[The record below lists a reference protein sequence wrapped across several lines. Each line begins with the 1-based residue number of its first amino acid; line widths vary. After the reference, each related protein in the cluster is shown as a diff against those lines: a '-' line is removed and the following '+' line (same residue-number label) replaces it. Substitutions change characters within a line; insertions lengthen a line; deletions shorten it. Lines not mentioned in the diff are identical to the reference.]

1 MGLPPAGGRHD
12 PASAGR
18 GASQPSVV
26 TDAPEHPPAATV
38 GGRAAYL
45 AYRTGSL
52 LANALPGPVAEPLA
66 GALGRTL
73 AVAMP
78 ARRRIVARNLRR
90 ATDGTLE
97 GAGLH
102 RGVSQVFSSYARY
115 WLELFRLPHEPPG
128 TIDRRFRVEGYEHLR
143 RALEG
148 GRGAIVTL
156 PHVGGFEYA
165 AAWIARRGHTPTVV
179 VEPVEP
185 PELLAWFTSVR
196 EALGMEVVPLG
207 PNAATRM
214 LAALAENRVI
224 CLLADRDI
232 NGEGVEVE
240 FFGETTTMPAGPAV
254 LALRTGAP
262 ILPVAV
268 YFEPGGMHRGVV
280 EAPVP
285 ATREG
290 RLREDVARVTQE
302 IAHRFEGLIR
312 RAPEQW
318 HVMQP
323 NWPSDLEDA

>member
-1 MGLPPAGGRHD
+1 M
-12 PASAGR
+12 
-18 GASQPSVV
+18 
-26 TDAPEHPPAATV
+26 
-38 GGRAAYL
+38 
-45 AYRTGSL
+45 
-52 LANALPGPVAEPLA
+52 
-66 GALGRTL
+66 
-73 AVAMP
+73 
-78 ARRRIVARNLRR
+78 
-90 ATDGTLE
+90 
-97 GAGLH
+97 
-102 RGVSQVFSSYARY
+102 
-115 WLELFRLPHEPPG
+115 LFRS
-128 TIDRRFRVEGYEHLR
+128 TIDRRFRVEGYEPLR

-165 AAWIARRGHTPTVV
+165 AAWIARRGHPPTVV

-214 LAALAENRVI
+214 LAALADNRVI

-268 YFEPGGMHRGVV
+268 YFERGGMHRGVI
-280 EAPVP
+280 EPPVP